1 MAAKNS
7 PSYAHRN
14 FLWERDKKNIPILMD
29 SFPLNKY
36 YDLNE
41 RLKEHF
47 YKAEKSKRWDEAY
60 CLGKRYMTI
69 SVNVIPKHPYY
80 QSKAFVTRKRAQLEE
95 AKKVENRLHFVI
107 QMMDA
112 DALLREERAK
122 TAELKRR
129 EEEEDR
135 KFAAM
140 VHRMEQNKLVDM
152 GKAGPQSNNDSSVPS
167 APPAYDSVSPEI
179 GKADDCA
186 PPSLYPE
193 PPAPSF
199 SSITTPTA
207 PSYAAHAPSA
217 PSAPPSFETYNHS
230 SSDYNNYDLNDPCEP
245 SSPLYPKTY
254 LAPIPMSQLKQVF
267 SEEWRNTLDKTKNAD
282 VFALETHQGKVRD
295 RNGLDSTNGCTV
307 IAPLIATT
315 HVRSS
320 GGVSDDAIAQ
330 IIDNIAP
337 QLLHVIRAK
346 LGLGPNS
353 LIIPSDVHDHLFDK
367 KIISPESFVGVSGGN
382 VMSDEHIGNMLD
394 CLNDDG
400 GGKGQRKT
408 ACAFFFHAHVV
419 CIVKLVVNGGKD
431 IWYDLI
437 DSLPHLVGNVNEGT
451 RTRCKDVES
460 LRTHLRWYASSK
472 FGPADCDY
480 IDRNE
485 WNNDRADFDPR
496 VFQAFTWAEKFA

>member
-1 MAAKNS
+1 MSLLTFACVSVFIFNCFEPSQPSSYPPNS
-7 PSYAHRN
+7 H
-14 FLWERDKKNIPILMD
+14 NI
-29 SFPLNKY
+29 
-36 YDLNE
+36 
-41 RLKEHF
+41 
-47 YKAEKSKRWDEAY
+47 
-60 CLGKRYMTI
+60 
-69 SVNVIPKHPYY
+69 
-80 QSKAFVTRKRAQLEE
+80 FVTLPTHTTRSKTLGLPPNDIKIRRM
-95 AKKVENRLHFVI
+95 KK
-107 QMMDA
+107 QQ
-112 DALLREERAK
+112 K
-122 TAELKRR
+122 TSETIMRG
-129 EEEEDR
+129 
-135 KFAAM
+135 
-140 VHRMEQNKLVDM
+140 V
-152 GKAGPQSNNDSSVPS
+152 NDT
-167 APPAYDSVSPEI
+167 YDSVDAMDDRDDSCDSSSSP
-179 GKADDCA
+179 
-186 PPSLYPE
+186 

-199 SSITTPTA
+199 SSITTPTD
-207 PSYAAHAPSA
+207 PSCAASAPSA
-217 PSAPPSFETYNHS
+217 PSVPQ
-230 SSDYNNYDLNDPCEP
+230 
-245 SSPLYPKTY
+245 
-254 LAPIPMSQLKQVF
+254 APIPMSQLKQEF
-267 SEEWRNTLDKTKNAD
+267 SDEWINTLNNKNNAD

-295 RNGLDSTNGCTV
+295 RNGLDSTNGCSV
-307 IAPLIATT
+307 IAPLIATA

-367 KIISPESFVGVSGGN
+367 KIISPESFVGARGGN

-394 CLNDDG
+394 CLNNDG
-400 GGKGQRKT
+400 GGKGQRKS

-480 IDRNE
+480 IDENE
-485 WNNDRADFDPR
+485 WNDASAELDPR
-496 VFQAFTWAEKFA
+496 VFQAFTWACGAGSHPSVAMSDDDNLNSSNSDSGTTPICSSR